1 MEYRESH
8 QMLVLRLGGLR
19 HQCEPSLKLSHTIKP
34 WVFETIW
41 YLSSLSNKFS
51 SPPPYKPI
59 PKEPVRLPP
68 TRDYQ
73 PVFWYEDRSGSYMD
87 KILCLPPS
95 LAPWLHNKGMPVKKK
110 IKKKNLQSTQSC
122 RFCSILICHEW
133 VMIAHQTLQ
142 RLVVMRLV
150 RTRNINIP
158 Q

>member
-8 QMLVLRLGGLR
+8 QILSMLVLRLGGLR

-41 YLSSLSNKFS
+41 SLSSLSYKFP

-59 PKEPVRLPP
+59 LKEPDRLRP

-73 PVFWYEDRSGSYMD
+73 PVFWYEDQSGSYMD

-95 LAPWLHNKGMPVKKK
+95 LAPWLHNKGMPVRKKELTVNPVMSVLQHSHLSWVSDDCTPDPAAASSHETGQN
-110 IKKKNLQSTQSC
+110 KKY
-122 RFCSILICHEW
+122 
-133 VMIAHQTLQ
+133 
-142 RLVVMRLV
+142 
-150 RTRNINIP
+150 
-158 Q
+158 